1 MKKVFATVIALT
13 MLTATL
19 SGCTSNN
26 NNSSGNSGN
35 SNVSDSSNVSDN
47 SGNSDNSNNSNS
59 GNTSDSP
66 SEGTS
71 EIESDLPDP
80 NGRAAKMGA
89 AAMEADEWPAMMDVV
104 DPEFATMFFGI
115 DLSMCEDYYLSNQLI
130 SANLNEVVIAKPVAG
145 KEDDLKAVFDAHF
158 EYIKNDAAFY
168 PDQEPSAAGAVN
180 GTTNDG
186 YYYII
191 VHENGDSIA
200 SAMLAAE

>member
-13 MLTATL
+13 MLTAAL

-26 NNSSGNSGN
+26 NSSGNSG
-35 SNVSDSSNVSDN
+35 SSNVSDN
-47 SGNSDNSNNSNS
+47 SGSSGNSDNSNNSNS

-89 AAMEADEWPAMMDVV
+89 AAMDADEWPAMMDVV

-115 DLSMCEDYYLSNQLI
+115 DLNMCEDYYLANQLI
-130 SANLNEVVIAKPVAG
+130 SAQLNEVVIAKPAAG
-145 KEDDLKAVFDAHF
+145 SEDALKAAFDAHF
-158 EYIKNDAAFY
+158 EYIRNDAAFY
-168 PDQEPSAAGAVN
+168 PEQEASAAGAVN